1 MTRPTTTRRGPGL
14 DARGAAVW
22 GAALAGAAVA
32 LGAFGA
38 HALSDVLP
46 ADRMHTFETAVRYQM
61 FHALGLLALAG
72 LRRPA
77 RSAALLL
84 LVGSLVFSGSLYLLV
99 ATDTPILGAVAP
111 IGGVLQ
117 IAGWVAL
124 ALAVARPA
132 AGPADP
138 GADAGG

>member
-1 MTRPTTTRRGPGL
+1 MTRPPTAPRAPGL
-14 DARGAAVW
+14 GARGAAVW
-22 GAALAGAAVA
+22 GAALAAAAVA

-46 ADRMHTFETAVRYQM
+46 PERMHTYETAVRYQM

-77 RSAALLL
+77 RLAALLL
-84 LVGSLVFSGSLYLLV
+84 LVGSLIFSGSLYLLV
-99 ATDTPILGAVAP
+99 ATDTPLLGAVAP

-132 AGPADP
+132 AAAQDGS
-138 GADAGG
+138 GG